1 MAISETP
8 RDICFYT
15 TFLNNQ
21 RQGNQGNQLTTA
33 KGLIKSAL
41 SALIRKKKRAR
52 VLPMKKG
59 VDNFGGQT
67 LVSYSGCETKNTRK

>member
-1 MAISETP
+1 MAISENP

-41 SALIRKKKRAR
+41 SALIRKKTCTSPTNEERRGQFRAPR
-52 VLPMKKG
+52 H
-59 VDNFGGQT
+59 
-67 LVSYSGCETKNTRK
+67 